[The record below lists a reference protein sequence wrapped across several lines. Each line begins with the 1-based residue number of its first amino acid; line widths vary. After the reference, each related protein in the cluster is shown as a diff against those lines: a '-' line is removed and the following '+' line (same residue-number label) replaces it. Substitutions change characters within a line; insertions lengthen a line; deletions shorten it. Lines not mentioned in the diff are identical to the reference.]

1 MSKIYKTLYK
11 KVIGQAIKDLVCNH
25 DVDRKVAVKYLKS
38 NAFMNHC
45 NMAGYPAELRETLNE
60 MLLLSRPQQ
69 RLVAELVM
77 EELGKKKPLREEGPN
92 IEGVVLK

>member
-1 MSKIYKTLYK
+1 MSEIYKLVYT

-25 DVDRKVAVKYLKS
+25 DSDRKAAVKYLKS

-45 NMAGYPAELRETLNE
+45 DMAGYPAELRDTLNE
-60 MLLLSRPQQ
+60 MLFLSRPQQ

-77 EELGKKKPLREEGPN
+77 EELGKKKPLREGLN